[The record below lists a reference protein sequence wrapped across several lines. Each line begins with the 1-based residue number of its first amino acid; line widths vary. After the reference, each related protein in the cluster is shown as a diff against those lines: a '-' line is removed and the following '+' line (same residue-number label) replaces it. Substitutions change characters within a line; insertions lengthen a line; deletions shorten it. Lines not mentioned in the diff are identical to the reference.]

1 MNSLSSL
8 LDRFSGKRIL
18 VVGDLMLDSYMYG
31 TAGRISPEAPVPIV
45 DVRSQSM
52 MLGGAGNVVA
62 NLVGLGCGV
71 SVVGVVGDDNDGEE
85 LITLLDRIG
94 VSGGGVVIEKGRETT
109 KKCRVIAGNQQVV
122 RIDFENSNVL
132 NKSTN
137 EELRR
142 VLLSEIEGADG
153 IIVSDYMKGVV
164 DREIVE
170 SILRL
175 KDGRLTSVDPKD
187 PSMNRYRGIDLIKPN
202 LAAAKRGVE
211 NEFSSS
217 EFDLKGGGRILF
229 DRLGCKYLL
238 ITLGADGMALFQSE
252 GRFNHFKT
260 EVRRVFDVSGAGD
273 TVLAAVSLAMVAGA
287 NIEEAVRV
295 GNMAAGIVV
304 EKVGTAAVSRD
315 ELIGRVG
322 NRGVERGLE

>member
-1 MNSLSSL
+1 MNSLAST
-8 LDRFSGKRIL
+8 LDKFLGKRIL

-31 TAGRISPEAPVPIV
+31 TAGRISPEAPVPVV

-62 NLVGLGCGV
+62 NLAGLGCQA
-71 SVVGVVGDDNDGEE
+71 SVVGVVGDDKDGAE
-85 LITLLDRIG
+85 LISLLGNIG
-94 VSGGGVVIEKGRETT
+94 VSSCGVVVEKGRETT

-137 EELRR
+137 DELRR
-142 VLLSEIEGADG
+142 VLIREIKGADG

-164 DREIVE
+164 SREIVE
-170 SILRL
+170 FILSL

-202 LAAAKRGVE
+202 LAAARRAVE
-211 NEFSSS
+211 SEFSSS
-217 EFDLKGGGRILF
+217 GFDLKNCGRILF
-229 DRLGCKYLL
+229 DRLGCRYLL

-252 GRFNHFKT
+252 ERFRHFKT

-273 TVLAAVSLAMVAGA
+273 TVLAAVTLPLVSGA
-287 NIEEAVRV
+287 SVEESVRI
-295 GNMAAGIVV
+295 GNLAAGIVV
-304 EKVGTAAVSRD
+304 EKVGTATVSRN
-315 ELIGRVG
+315 ELIGREG